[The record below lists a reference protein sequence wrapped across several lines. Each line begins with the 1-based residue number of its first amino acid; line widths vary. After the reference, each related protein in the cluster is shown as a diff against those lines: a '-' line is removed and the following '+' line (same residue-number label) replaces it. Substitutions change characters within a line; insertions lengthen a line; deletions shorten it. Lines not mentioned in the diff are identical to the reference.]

1 MTISKFPIPEES
13 AHLYRYYLV
22 LLKTLYALVEDRF
35 ENFLDLYIPKSVFH
49 LGTENDYIA
58 AIRQTMSERIDDP
71 RQAAYISSLLYSLST
86 SEKQTQVTLYL
97 QMNKNFMA
105 IHALKSRLGAIFNSE
120 NIYITEDYS
129 KADIVVTDSLEK
141 STTEDKLIF
150 YFDSLN
156 NDDAWEHLLMLIRKR
171 YMKKREKLNF
181 EEKLKS

>member
-1 MTISKFPIPEES
+1 
-13 AHLYRYYLV
+13 
-22 LLKTLYALVEDRF
+22 
-35 ENFLDLYIPKSVFH
+35 
-49 LGTENDYIA
+49 
-58 AIRQTMSERIDDP
+58 
-71 RQAAYISSLLYSLST
+71 
-86 SEKQTQVTLYL
+86 
-97 QMNKNFMA
+97 MNKNFMA

-171 YMKKREKLNF
+171 YMKKRDKLNF